1 MYLAQLATFAYW
13 FDFPRPISTLWL
25 TIFVSVFAILF
36 VGGLFALMFY
46 PKIEDRWKRQVVRRS
61 GSGSAW
67 IGILGLLFVFARVEY
82 IPLFMYRFWLVL
94 LGVAFVVWALRLNRY
109 AGERKEKLLEETR
122 LYQTKQKY
130 LKH

>member
-13 FDFPRPISTLWL
+13 FDFPRPISTFVL
-25 TIFVSVFAILF
+25 TVFILVFAILF
-36 VGGLFALMFY
+36 IGGLFALMFY

-61 GSGSAW
+61 ASGSSW
-67 IGILGLLFVFARVEY
+67 IGIIGLMLVFARVEY
-82 IPLFMYRFWLVL
+82 IPLFMYRFWFLI
-94 LGVAFVVWALRLNRY
+94 LGVAFALWAVRLNRY
-109 AGERKEKLLEETR
+109 ARERKEKLVEETR

>member
-13 FDFPRPISTLWL
+13 FDFPRPISTFTLVL
-25 TIFVSVFAILF
+25 FIAVFATLF
-36 VGGLFALMFY
+36 VGGLLALMFY

-67 IGILGLLFVFARVEY
+67 IGVLGLMFVFARVEY
-82 IPLFMYRFWLVL
+82 IPLFMYRFWFLI
-94 LGVAFVVWALRLNRY
+94 LGIAFVVWAIRLNRY
-109 AGERKEKLLEETR
+109 ARERKEKLIEETR